1 MSRSS
6 RRRDKSPE
14 RPDRASVSTAA
25 GPGGRPGTESSIR
38 LSYAEKVRE
47 LLRESL
53 LDAAGEALARDSWT
67 ATRMADLAATVGVS
81 RQTVYNEFGSKDELG
96 RALLLRE
103 SIRFLNEVETALD
116 EHPGDA
122 VAGLT
127 AALEVF
133 LRLTAEQPLLRAII
147 VSGGDDSRHSSLGAL
162 LTGQGATVLPFVTDR
177 LTSHFL
183 TEWPEADRDQVLS
196 YADAVVRLAISHV
209 ILPAARPGATATEL
223 GRVFAPYLSQITR
236 HTPRNA

>member
-1 MSRSS
+1 M
-6 RRRDKSPE
+6 
-14 RPDRASVSTAA
+14 TA
-25 GPGGRPGTESSIR
+25 GPGGRPATESSIR

-47 LLRESL
+47 LLRDSL
-53 LDAAGEALARDSWT
+53 QDAAGEALARDSWT
-67 ATRMADLAATVGVS
+67 ATRIADLAAAVGVS

-103 SIRFLNEVETALD
+103 SIRFLNEVEAALD

-133 LRLTAEQPLLRAII
+133 LRLSAEQPLLRAII
-147 VSGGDDSRHSSLGAL
+147 VSGGDDSRHTSLGAL

-177 LTSHFL
+177 LTGHFL

-209 ILPAARPGATATEL
+209 ILPAARPEVTATEL
-223 GRVFAPYLSQITR
+223 GQVFAPYLSRITTQI
-236 HTPRNA
+236 PRNA